1 MRKNST
7 PTVCQRAI
15 TACLQTTGKS
25 FNTLLKTTLILFVG
39 LVSFSKVS
47 AQYSGTITIPSG
59 SFTGTGALGVLIDSL
74 NEYGLSGN
82 LTVNVTAA
90 QTVPTGGYILG
101 TGATFLG
108 NPGINATMAGRTLTF
123 NGNGNIL
130 TAPVGTL
137 SNTTTVS
144 FTANIDHMWVLRGI
158 DNVTINNFS
167 FVDPVSNTTTAQQ
180 MEAAILLCNLNGAA
194 PFDGCQNIKITNCSF
209 NMSNNG
215 GSAAIQAVPHTRGT
229 NTFLNWSADDD
240 RHRDIQVTGNTMIE
254 GFSFLWF
261 RGPSNNVKAR
271 NFVINNNTIRNIG
284 GNVTAFPN
292 EAIGIA
298 GRGSVDSIVC
308 QNNLITTDSA
318 HASGTCVG
326 IFFTTLGGANDIISN
341 NTVRMR
347 KGHGTSSNTFVGISL
362 NCSNSSTETRNSNVF
377 VKKNSIRID
386 SIASNT
392 VVLPTS
398 FNNFTGILVQQAFGF
413 DQTANQHRE
422 FRFFIDSN
430 DVDSC
435 IVQGSAQFIGF
446 NWIGNTSAGNI
457 AKGYFTNNIVRNIRR
472 NGNPTFS
479 ATTAFNAATIQDSF
493 ILENNIV
500 RNLSHEPIATSNN
513 GGSITPLS
521 ILAATASPR
530 INAIVRNNTVE
541 NVFFGGLAG
550 LSFSPSMQI
559 ENRFGGLGSFRVHNN
574 RLRKHYIRTTSTT
587 NPTGGTV
594 SGMSITNNS
603 PDIHVFNNV
612 IDSLEVSNP
621 GVIATTGDV
630 RGISVN
636 NTGTHNIY
644 NNYITDLFAPHTSST
659 NNLFGINV
667 ATTASPTVVNI
678 YHNTIRLGRG
688 GALTGTA
695 NTSAFGGAG
704 IFFNSGANATS
715 GAINLKNNIIDIN
728 ATPGTSANWACIKRS
743 FGTNGTRPLNFLTT
757 SSNNT
762 YRINS
767 GMQNYYY
774 CEGTGTSVT
783 NGFTEWTANAT
794 FTNDALFDGPCSAY
808 KGFMQGEAGTLS
820 NTETWVAGP
829 LANTFQPS
837 GGGLSRQSADPI
849 SFITTDLN
857 GSSRG
862 ALPDRGALQFTGAA
876 TDVFGPKITFSDIP
890 NLFCTTGASLT
901 ADIVDIPSTGS
912 INTTS
917 GTRPRLYFKKS
928 TETNTFSAANN
939 SSGNGWKWVEATNT
953 TSPFIFNLDYS
964 LLNSAVVTGN
974 IIQYFVIAQDNVG
987 TPNVSVQ
994 GATLTGGCPASVNI
1008 AGTPAITGAAN
1019 TKQYSVNTTAPPYS
1033 IEHTPATSCQGD
1045 TLLLRVI
1052 VDSSAASM
1060 PTYTGLGAYNLTS
1073 TDAWGTIDTF
1083 IIGSSSNISLCAPAT
1098 NGLTPSATAVNG
1110 LPASSGTRYSNYTQ
1124 PALGSFSEVIAGST
1138 INFRTTVATSGTT
1151 FTNWGSG
1158 IAIYIDYN
1166 RNGVLE
1172 SPAELANYSSTPL
1185 NSTATTCNTGGR
1197 VASSIT
1203 VPTNIVSGPALLRV
1217 MAFTATGAAAPIIT
1231 SPTQTTNWGEVED
1244 YRVMLKGQPDPNF
1257 STHKWMTNKTGT
1269 TVLGTT
1275 NPIRLPSYDTT
1286 TLFIDTLNF
1295 VGCRLPITKSITVN
1309 PAPRRL
1315 QTFNATQCGA
1325 GIPPTSFRVRD
1336 SNGYTFPVIQWFA
1349 AAAGGSPLQT
1359 GLDTIYLNAVGAT
1372 STLWV
1377 SIQNPS
1383 SGCWSPRAP
1392 ITLTV
1397 TASDSIVGRG
1407 NGTRDTLRICQG
1419 PAINLTAINVQSGG
1433 PTKSFDTFTWSGS
1446 IPGVSFP
1453 LKNTTGT
1460 QTITPSLGGNYPVFI
1475 DAIDTGTNCR
1485 ARDTLFLAVQTNPF
1499 AGGQAFIDVA
1509 PNPACAG
1516 TPITHSLRM
1525 ANALATM
1532 PTYSL
1537 GTAPPSNPT
1546 LGWIQIDTFQLD
1558 NFLSSANCTGITA
1571 AQGPA
1576 ANGLPASTGGTTGGF
1591 YQNYTSATAT
1601 ATLPAPAV
1609 LKAGA
1614 NVPYEVKLSTNTTS
1628 STGWGSTVAIFIDFD
1643 RNGIINPTTERV
1655 VNSPNVATTVNTTCT
1670 RVHTV
1675 SGTIAVPTNIS
1686 SGPALCRVMTGLN
1699 SPSATSISSPNANP
1713 NGMGETE
1720 DYIVTL
1726 IGAADTNQTKLS
1738 WTSSNTGATILGTNH
1753 TLVHAVSV
1761 NNQIY
1766 RVRMVNG
1773 SCVDTARDTVSTA
1786 VPPLTLNTIVGG
1798 TSACT
1803 GEQLRLSVTSTG
1815 GCVPHTYAWS
1825 MFSGTGTITNLGTGN
1840 LRDSINF
1847 LATGSTGAR
1856 TVRCI
1861 VTDNAGNR
1869 DTSDHVISF
1878 NNPTPSSVV
1887 PDTICGLNSATLC
1900 ATSSVTTD
1908 VLRWFNSATSLRTLA
1923 EGSCFTTPALN
1934 QETVFFVRQ
1943 FTSVIDSCNP
1953 YTSAGFGN
1961 ATLNQ
1966 GVRLTTT
1973 KKLII
1978 THADIYPFGPPNSTG
1993 TITVSLRN
2001 QSGTELPGSPVT
2013 VPFSYNT
2020 GGTAATTA
2028 ATATPVTI
2036 TLGFSIPIP
2045 LSDLDMVMTAVTG
2058 AQLAHGTA
2066 GTFPFPTTSGS
2077 MRVTSGRDAFGPVT
2091 WQRFNFFNIKTEEGC
2106 WGAPRPDTVKY
2117 VAPPAITLSRK
2128 LDSVCSLGSTIPVTL
2143 TAPTPLST
2151 YNSYVWTP
2159 NTSISGDSAI
2169 GYIFSES
2176 TPATHTYVLK
2186 GTQTSGLQC
2195 ATTDTFRLQVKKIPP
2210 VIQRIPTTASVDI
2223 CNGTIQQLEAQGYR
2237 LVNHVAGTATSTG
2250 SANGATAF
2258 NNNWGGQKT
2267 QIIIQAS
2274 ELAALPASAKTLK
2287 AITLT
2292 AGTVPGG
2299 ASYPGFQIFVGH
2311 TTLSTFTG
2319 ANDINPY
2326 TGAGSAMTP
2335 LTAGIM
2341 KRVYEAPAAGATYFP
2356 VTNRRDTFLFGTG
2369 PANPLNGP
2377 LSDEFEWNKTD
2388 NIVIL
2393 ISWANGTTTSPTTPL
2408 QFSTVS
2414 GFTPVMHRWPTV
2426 AGATMNDMATRT
2438 DGTWGTGGTN
2448 RPNMTLR
2455 FEDGAPITWSPTTGL
2470 FSNPGATS
2478 AYTGTQR
2485 DSVWSRHND
2494 TIKYYVTAT
2503 LPNSCTRRDSIT
2515 LNIKDTITIN
2525 QQPPS
2530 FHAFC
2535 AGDTM
2540 KLCINASSTS
2550 PITYQWKKNGLNIS
2564 TALNPSAGTSCLAI
2578 SNSTQAD
2585 SGTYE
2590 VDLSTGAPCA
2600 DKTSVATTVKIRLPI
2615 VITTQPKDTT
2625 VCVGSPMAVIADAN
2639 NDTARMWTQIG
2650 GSNTGNLD
2658 VFSKGSSAY
2667 TDSGRYFITY
2677 YPNTPCPARN
2687 SDTVR
2692 VRVLPPA
2699 MILTDPATTTSLCI
2713 GDSTTLKATYQGAL
2727 GFQWLKNGSPIAG
2740 ATRDSLVVKANTQAD
2755 SGTYQLVVMAAVG
2768 CTPDTSAITAGIVKV
2783 NLPVSIVTQPLTKT
2797 FVCQNSPFNASVTA
2811 NNTTGYQWEKD
2822 MTTIFAA
2829 TNPSFTIPSTQPSD
2843 AGVFRVLV
2851 KGIAPCPDV
2860 YSTNDTLVVTTL
2872 AAITTQPT
2880 AFQVCEDQS
2889 ISITGAGSNTA
2900 SYQWLFNGSP
2910 ISAPNG
2916 TAQTYTKGGSPATMA
2931 DSGMYRLVALS
2942 ANAGATTCKADTSIA
2957 VLGAVVRK
2965 IAITTQP
2972 LAKTFVC
2979 QNSVFNASI
2988 VAQNVTGY
2996 QWKKNG
3002 TNVSI
3007 GTGGTAANYSIAST
3021 QPADAGIY
3029 TVEMVGISP
3038 CPNVTSANDTLQ
3050 VTTLAAITT
3059 QPTAFQVC
3067 EDQSISITG
3076 AGSNTASY
3084 QWLFN
3089 GSPIG
3094 APNGTAQTYTKGG
3107 SPATMADSGMYR
3119 LVALSA
3125 NAGATTCKA
3134 DTSNAV
3140 LGAVVRKIAITTQP
3154 LAKTFV
3160 CQNSPF
3166 NASIT
3171 AQNVTSYQWKKNG
3184 TNVSIG
3190 TGGNTANYSI
3200 ASTQPADAGIYTV
3213 EMVGTSP
3220 CPNVTST
3227 NDTLQVTTLAAI
3239 TTPPA
3244 SGIVR
3249 CETQTFTLTTSATNA
3264 ASYQWLRNG
3273 SPVGTNSTAYSI
3285 GSATMTDSAFY
3296 RVVALSSN
3304 AGATTCKADT
3314 SAPVLVEVNR
3324 AIVINT
3330 HPASFSYGCIGAAFN
3345 LNVVAQNAT
3354 GYAWRKAGSPI
3365 GQTTSTMTIN
3375 PFGFA
3380 DTGNYDV
3387 VITGRP
3393 SCPNVTSNNA
3403 KVDPTT
3409 AAFVTTEPVNT
3420 DVCLNGTLN
3429 LSVVAQAAQSYQW
3442 RKNGVNISGATSS
3455 TYSIPNVGYGDAAT
3469 YDVIAVA
3476 YFGCTND
3483 TSVGATVTISTP
3495 LAITTPLATND
3506 VKCEGQNISYTTGV
3520 SGTGPYTYNWRLN
3533 GSTVGTNAA
3542 TYAKTGVMTADSGRY
3557 IVSILG
3563 SPACPYVYDTIDL
3576 DINRTPVVTVAPN
3589 GANPICL
3596 NTNSTLNVTTIDHST
3611 VEWHKVGAGNTGQTG
3626 STFNITNA
3634 TTADAGSY
3642 FVIARAQPACS
3653 DVTSTQFT
3661 LAVNTPAS
3669 VALQPNGATIL
3680 EDPAGSHTMRVIAA
3694 GTGPFSYQW
3703 FRQGNPIVG
3712 AIFDSFAITNFVP
3725 ALDSGTYYCR
3735 ITAPAPCSNSVNSN
3749 TARIQGIKCPAVV
3762 TQPTKNVNI
3771 CAGNAFSL
3779 DVTAKGVKTYQWF
3792 KGSTAI
3798 PGATFANFSIPNADP
3813 SHSGVYRCRLFAFN
3827 DAVCDITYSD
3837 SAVVVVKDKPIIT
3850 KQPMGVS
3857 SCAISTH
3864 TMTVEATFGETYQ
3877 WYRNGIAISPNGDGP
3892 SYTYNNVN
3900 LIGDEFYVVV
3910 GNNLCAD
3917 AVSNKI
3923 VLKNV
3928 NPASQVYLTG
3938 STVFNLVERCEDANG
3953 WTYYSTSAQSEQLL
3967 MAIKKNGNN
3976 FIAKPDIELMG
3987 NIREISPINNENRGV
4002 ILGSALFNL
4011 DIQGNVENPYE
4022 VKFFYS
4028 KTDADLLMSRFNQ
4041 IRLANAGN
4049 FTTDR
4054 IDLTFILSTQRSFTS
4069 QLWNNMTVPINFE
4082 HTISHRDKEFGIENN
4097 VHFVI
4102 LKNLVSPKLGGTAF
4116 MDYKLKSSSRISS
4129 TNADGF
4135 GFTMYPVPTTN
4146 GKVTVDVSSKKMKPI
4161 TFTVTDVTGRVVAVF
4176 NEKHTSLES
4185 SHAFDFSQLA
4195 NGNYQLMISNDE
4207 ESAIGKFTISK

>member
-25 FNTLLKTTLILFVG
+25 TNILLKTTVLILVG
-39 LVSFSKVS
+39 LMSFSKVS
-47 AQYSGTITIPSG
+47 AQYSGTISIPSG

-229 NTFLNWSADDD
+229 NTFLNWSADED

-254 GFSFLWF
+254 GYSFLAF
-261 RGPSNNVKAR
+261 RASSNDRKTRKYLISNNI
-271 NFVINNNTIRNIG
+271 INNVG
-284 GNVTAFPN
+284 GNVSAFPN
-292 EAIGIA
+292 QANGIWCQQA
-298 GRGSVDSIVC
+298 DSVIC
-308 QNNLITTDSA
+308 QNNLIRSDSS
-318 HASGTCVG
+318 HASGTWMG
-326 IFFTTLGGANDIISN
+326 MFLNPLGGSDIISN
-341 NTVRMR
+341 NTIRMR
-347 KGHGTSSNTFVGISL
+347 KGHTTLNNTFIGISI
-362 NCSNSSTETRNSNVF
+362 SSFNSSQESRNSEVI
-377 VKKNSIRID
+377 VRKNSIRID
-386 SIASNT
+386 SIVAGFPVGNSVGYTCFQISGPFNFDAAS
-392 VVLPTS
+392 S
-398 FNNFTGILVQQAFGF
+398 
-413 DQTANQHRE
+413 QHRD

-430 DVDSC
+430 DIDSC
-435 IVQGSAQFIGF
+435 IVQGSGQFIGF
-446 NWIGNTSAGNI
+446 TYNGNTSAGNI
-457 AKGYFTNNIVRNIRR
+457 HKAYFQSNRITNLRR
-472 NGNPTFS
+472 NGNPGTTFG
-479 ATTAFNAATIQDSF
+479 FNCTTIQDSF
-493 ILENNIV
+493 ILSGNIISNISAIPV
-500 RNLSHEPIATSNN
+500 TASTNTFGCVPYNVTAT
-513 GGSITPLS
+513 T
-521 ILAATASPR
+521 TSPR
-530 INAIVRNNTVE
+530 INILVFNNLAE
-541 NVFFGGLAG
+541 NIIAGGNSGVSFAPSHQIQNQFGG
-550 LSFSPSMQI
+550 
-559 ENRFGGLGSFRVHNN
+559 FGNFRVFNN
-574 RLRKHYIRTTSTT
+574 KFRKFLIRSEATS
-587 NPTGGTV
+587 NPAGGFLTPIFIN
-594 SGMSITNNS
+594 SNS
-603 PDIHVFNNV
+603 PDMHIYNNV
-612 IDSLEVSNP
+612 VDSMEVSNTLTTFSTTGEIR
-621 GVIATTGDV
+621 GVIING
-630 RGISVN
+630 GL
-636 NTGTHNIY
+636 TGTFNIY
-644 NNYITDLFAPHTSST
+644 NNYFTDFFTPHTNST
-659 NNLFGINV
+659 NNMFGVLVN
-667 ATTASPTVVNI
+667 TTSSPSIINI
-678 YHNTIRLGRG
+678 YHNTIRFGRG

-743 FGTNGTRPLNFLTT
+743 SGTNGTRPLNFLTT

-890 NLFCTTGASLT
+890 NLFCTTSASLT

-974 IIQYFVIAQDNVG
+974 IIQYFVIAQDIIA

-1197 VASSIT
+1197 VASSIS
-1203 VPTNIVSGPALLRV
+1203 VPTNIISGPALLRV

-1257 STHKWMTNKTGT
+1257 SAHKWMTNKTGT

-1295 VGCRLPITKSITVN
+1295 VGCKLPITKSITVN

-1325 GIPPTSFRVRD
+1325 GIPPASFRVRD

-1359 GLDTIYLNAVGAT
+1359 GLDTVYLSAIGST

-1377 SIQNPS
+1377 SIQNPTT
-1383 SGCWSPRAP
+1383 GCWSPRAP

-1407 NGTRDTLRICQG
+1407 NGTRDTLRVCQG

-1453 LKNTTGT
+1453 MKNTTGT
-1460 QTITPSLGGNYPVFI
+1460 QSITPAAGGNYPVFI

-1485 ARDTLFLAVQTNPF
+1485 ARDTLVLAVQTNPF

-1537 GTAPPSNPT
+1537 GNTITPNP
-1546 LGWIQIDTFQLD
+1546 GWIQIDTFEIA
-1558 NFLSSANCTGITA
+1558 NFLNSSGCVGITPA
-1571 AQGPA
+1571 AGPA
-1576 ANGLPASTGGTTGGF
+1576 ANGLPVSVGGVTSGQYG
-1591 YQNYTSATAT
+1591 NYTSATALSS
-1601 ATLPAPAV
+1601 LPTPAV
-1609 LKAGA
+1609 LRAGT
-1614 NVPYEVKLSTNTTS
+1614 NVNYSVKLSATTNTS
-1628 STGWGSTVAIFIDFD
+1628 NNWGSTVAIFIDYN
-1643 RNGIINPTTERV
+1643 RNGIIEPATERV
-1655 VNSPNVATTVNTTCT
+1655 VSSPSVTINITSTCT
-1670 RVHTV
+1670 RISTV
-1675 SGTIAVPTNIS
+1675 TGTIAVPNNIV
-1686 SGPALCRVMTGLN
+1686 SGPTLCRVMTGVGGPPAN
-1699 SPSATSISSPNANP
+1699 PITSASANP
-1713 NGMGETE
+1713 NTFGETE
-1720 DYIVTL
+1720 DYVVTL
-1726 IGAADTNQTKLS
+1726 IGAADTNQNKLS

-1840 LRDSINF
+1840 LKDSINF
-1847 LATGSTGAR
+1847 LATGATGAR

-1887 PDTICGLNSATLC
+1887 PDTICGLNTATLC

-1908 VLRWFNSATSLRTLA
+1908 VLRWFSSASSLQSLF
-1923 EGSCFTTPALN
+1923 EGNCYTTPALN
-1934 QETVFFVRQ
+1934 QETIFFVRQ
-1943 FTSVIDSCNP
+1943 FTSVVDSCSP

-1961 ATLNQ
+1961 ATVLQ
-1966 GVRLTTT
+1966 GVRLNTT

-1978 THADIYPFGPPNSTG
+1978 THADIFPFGPPNSTG

-2001 QSGTELPGSPVT
+2001 QSGSELPGSPVT

-2020 GGTAATTA
+2020 GGTGTTTA
-2028 ATATPVTI
+2028 ATATAVTI
-2036 TLGFSIPIP
+2036 PLGFSVPIP
-2045 LSDLDMVMTAVTG
+2045 LTDLDMVMTAVSG

-2066 GTFPFPTTSGS
+2066 GAGFPFPTTSGS
-2077 MRVTSGRDAFGPVT
+2077 LSVTMGRTAFGT
-2091 WQRFNFFNIKTEEGC
+2091 TTFNRFNFFNIKTEEGC

-2117 VAPPAITLSRK
+2117 VAPPVMTLSRK
-2128 LDSVCSLGSTIPVTL
+2128 LDSVCSLSSTIPVTL

-2151 YNSYVWTP
+2151 YNSYTWTP
-2159 NTSISGDSAI
+2159 SANISGDSAI
-2169 GYIFSES
+2169 GYIFSEP
-2176 TPATHTYVLK
+2176 TVANHTYVLR
-2186 GTQTSGLQC
+2186 GSQTGGLQC

-2223 CNGTIQQLEAQGYR
+2223 CNGTIQQLEAVGFR
-2237 LVNHVAGTATSTG
+2237 MTNHTVGTATTTG
-2250 SANGATAF
+2250 SATGQSPFMATWGATRV
-2258 NNNWGGQKT
+2258 QY
-2267 QIIIQAS
+2267 IITAS
-2274 ELAALPASAKTLK
+2274 ELASLPATAKTIK
-2287 AITLT
+2287 ALTLT
-2292 AGTVPGG
+2292 AGTVPTG
-2299 ASYPGFQIFVGH
+2299 ASYPGFQIFIGH
-2311 TTLSTFTG
+2311 TNQTTMTTTS
-2319 ANDINPY
+2319 DINPY
-2326 TGAGSAMTP
+2326 TGAGSG
-2335 LTAGIM
+2335 LAGIAGVM
-2341 KRVYEAPAAGATYFP
+2341 KRVYEAPAAGATYSP
-2356 VTNRRDTFLFGTG
+2356 VTGANVFNFGTG

-2377 LSDEFEWNKTD
+2377 LSNEFEWDQTN
-2388 NIVIL
+2388 NIAI
-2393 ISWANGTTTSPTTPL
+2393 IMTWTNGTGSTAGVVATPFQFSNVTGFNASLSRNFNTAENINTIATTTPGL
-2408 QFSTVS
+2408 TFGTSAS
-2414 GFTPVMHRWPTV
+2414 R
-2426 AGATMNDMATRT
+2426 MN
-2438 DGTWGTGGTN
+2438 TG
-2448 RPNMTLR
+2448 LR
-2455 FEDGAPITWSPTTGL
+2455 FEDGGTITWSSTTGL
-2470 FSNPGATS
+2470 FSNPA
-2478 AYTGTQR
+2478 ANVPYTGTNR
-2485 DSVWSRHND
+2485 DTVWSRHND
-2494 TIKYYVTAT
+2494 TIKYYVTST
-2503 LPNSCTRRDSIT
+2503 LANGCTRRDSIT
-2515 LNIKDTITIN
+2515 LNIKDSITIN

-2530 FHAFC
+2530 FRAFC

-2578 SNSTQAD
+2578 PNCTQAD

-2600 DKTSVATTVKIRLPI
+2600 DKTSIATTVKVRLPI

-2677 YPNTPCPARN
+2677 YPNSPCPARN

-2811 NNTTGYQWEKD
+2811 SNTTGYQWEKD

-2829 TNPSFTIPSTQPSD
+2829 TNPSFTIPNTQPSD

-2889 ISITGAGSNTA
+2889 ISITGAATNAA

-2910 ISAPNG
+2910 IGAPNG

-2979 QNSVFNASI
+2979 QNSAFNASI

-2996 QWKKNG
+2996 QWKKDG

-3007 GTGGTAANYSIAST
+3007 GTGGMTANYSIAST
-3021 QPADAGIY
+3021 QPSDAGIY

-3038 CPNVTSANDTLQ
+3038 CPNVTSTNDTLQ

-3067 EDQSISITG
+3067 EDQSISISG

-3089 GSPIG
+3089 GSPIS
-3094 APNGTAQTYTKGG
+3094 APNGVAQTYTKGG
-3107 SPATMADSGMYR
+3107 SPATMTDSGMYR

-3134 DTSNAV
+3134 DTSMAV

-3160 CQNSPF
+3160 CQNSAF
-3166 NASIT
+3166 NAAIT

-3184 TNVSIG
+3184 INVSIG
-3190 TGGNTANYSI
+3190 TGGTSANYSI

-3213 EMVGTSP
+3213 EMVGISP

-3249 CETQTFTLTTSATNA
+3249 CETQAFTLTTSATNA

-3520 SGTGPYTYNWRLN
+3520 SGTSPYTYTWRLN

-3661 LAVNTPAS
+3661 LVVNTPAS

-3712 AIFDSFAITNFVP
+3712 ATFDSFAITNFVP

-4082 HTISHRDKEFGIENN
+4082 HTISHRDKEFGTENN